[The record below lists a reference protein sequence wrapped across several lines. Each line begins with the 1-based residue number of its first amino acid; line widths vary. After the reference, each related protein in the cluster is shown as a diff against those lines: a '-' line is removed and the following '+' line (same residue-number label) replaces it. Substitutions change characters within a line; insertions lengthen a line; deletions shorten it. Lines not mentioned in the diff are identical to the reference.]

1 MILEQ
6 PDSPAVDE
14 ESQPPSVELPLVVSA
29 GSAAALAAYGKR
41 LADHLDA
48 EPGLHLTDIAHA
60 LATTRAL
67 LPHRAVVVAD
77 DREGAI
83 SGLRALAEGRPAA
96 HVITSTGPV
105 SPARRGPVFV
115 FPGQGSQWAGM
126 AHGLYADS
134 PAFREAL
141 VDCAAAL
148 DPFTGWSLIDTLT
161 GQDDTWLERVDMVQP
176 ALFAMMTSLA
186 RLWMSYGV
194 QPAAVIGHSQGE
206 IAAAHIAGVLSWPTQ
221 HASSPSAQPP
231 CATSPATAA
240 WPPSARAPTG

>member
-1 MILEQ
+1 
-6 PDSPAVDE
+6 
-14 ESQPPSVELPLVVSA
+14 
-29 GSAAALAAYGKR
+29 
-41 LADHLDA
+41 
-48 EPGLHLTDIAHA
+48 
-60 LATTRAL
+60 
-67 LPHRAVVVAD
+67 
-77 DREGAI
+77 
-83 SGLRALAEGRPAA
+83 
-96 HVITSTGPV
+96 
-105 SPARRGPVFV
+105 
-115 FPGQGSQWAGM
+115 M